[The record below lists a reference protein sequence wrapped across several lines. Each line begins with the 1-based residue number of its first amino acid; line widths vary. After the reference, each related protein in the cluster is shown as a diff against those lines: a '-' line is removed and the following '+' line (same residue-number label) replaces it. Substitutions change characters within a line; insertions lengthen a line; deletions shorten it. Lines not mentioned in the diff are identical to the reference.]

1 MRSIKSLILIAIL
14 WTFLPAHAASG
25 WYVVTY
31 SGQAVAGPFT
41 LLGDCTEMARVMA
54 ERYPNV
60 SRVCQS
66 R

>member
-1 MRSIKSLILIAIL
+1 MKRYAVLLFA
-14 WTFLPAHAASG
+14 

-41 LLGDCTEMARVMA
+41 LLSECTDIAKIMA
-54 ERYPNV
+54 ERHYNV

-66 R
+66 RN